1 MEDSK
6 VSAKVED
13 DVEEKLEQPEEFE
26 LELDL
31 IRWVKLGISGKDP
44 PVMVKPAG
52 PVTVHY
58 GLDSKSRWR
67 EAVCL
72 MMLLVEPDWVGDE
85 IEQLGRRLSVLFRQD
100 QQLWAVKARQ
110 LATWT
115 LRGLINVKLLDR
127 TLTYFQDQSSWL
139 KYIKTLRKPLPKIE
153 SPGFP
158 GTQWN
163 EFYWKDQTAMAL
175 MQEADYPEGKN
186 PQLYSKL
193 FKEEAGK
200 WHLKME
206 QFKLWIE
213 KGKHDPLPEYY
224 GAGKKC
230 VECGLFLWDQ
240 KSFTKHMKRNHGY
253 KVKSSN
259 KQKEKWHTSENENDG
274 ENDEKSADTSE
285 TEDSK
290 PYVGPFN
297 SNIRDFNIEASPKMN
312 PYTYSETHDSD
323 SEKSISSQIVPLRQA
338 FKKALS
344 PIKKSV
350 SKSSRKQVTC
360 PECPFRCSPNSIIKH
375 IHKHHGT
382 KKHKES
388 TSDSE
393 MTEPETTPQET
404 LPVEIIK
411 KTTENAKVNI
421 IATEKLE
428 VKKKTT
434 ENAKINI
441 ISTAKLFIEP
451 PKELAANIME
461 PEKESIKITK
471 IDPMKI
477 FSEKASFSAEPPKVP
492 VEVNPKEIL
501 NPVNS
506 ESRASKH
513 SLRKGKMIPCPL
525 CGVEYAI
532 ASNLEKHIDQD
543 HREDGS
549 KPRGRKR
556 KIDHIEKSIPITKT
570 PVFVPVEGGDPAPT
584 VGPITSNIDS
594 VLKPTEYEI
603 FQSLSVQVPK
613 TVRKRVEC
621 PECGIMIPPNTI
633 KRHLLKHSKKKEN
646 ESLGLTSNLAPL
658 GVPAPPKKKKIQ
670 CTKCDLLLAPNVI
683 KRHMLKHGK
692 EKKVR
697 FQKAPVGRN
706 EFSKET
712 PGILSN
718 LGSEESNLLGSISG
732 ESTEKTKLV
741 RKKIPC
747 EECGLLCAANT
758 IQRHLDKHKRKLLE
772 EHTSK
777 NITYSQDKKYE
788 MNFNEIAPI
797 EITPKKDF
805 GVFSNTISSPPSSE
819 KKKGIASIVLKLHDI
834 KSHSSENAKQAE
846 PKPKTGIDEVV
857 PSTSGVKM
865 GESRKKQS
873 CPVKL
878 VQPVKP
884 ANQSHDKKADIPPVH
899 KAVPEQHKKVH
910 ALKAAV
916 DEKTAGSSSEDSE
929 ASEVKSKS
937 CFIRL
942 DKVGKASKE
951 VSQHDKSNI
960 LSEESEDPLSIAVRK
975 VVGYKM
981 TPKQALSIYNLTPKA
996 LFDSLLGETEED
1008 RMNILTQVNLSNK
1021 EMQEVITYCTK
1032 NEEQLS
1038 YKAVISFVKSL
1049 KRGSG
1054 NKDFTLRKLE
1064 AYRWWYAFR
1073 KKFDL
1078 KITAKKK

>member
-1 MEDSK
+1 MDSY
-6 VSAKVED
+6 S
-13 DVEEKLEQPEEFE
+13 
-26 LELDL
+26 
-31 IRWVKLGISGKDP
+31 
-44 PVMVKPAG
+44 
-52 PVTVHY
+52 
-58 GLDSKSRWR
+58 
-67 EAVCL
+67 
-72 MMLLVEPDWVGDE
+72 
-85 IEQLGRRLSVLFRQD
+85 
-100 QQLWAVKARQ
+100 
-110 LATWT
+110 
-115 LRGLINVKLLDR
+115 
-127 TLTYFQDQSSWL
+127 
-139 KYIKTLRKPLPKIE
+139 PKI
-153 SPGFP
+153 
-158 GTQWN
+158 
-163 EFYWKDQTAMAL
+163 
-175 MQEADYPEGKN
+175 
-186 PQLYSKL
+186 
-193 FKEEAGK
+193 
-200 WHLKME
+200 
-206 QFKLWIE
+206 
-213 KGKHDPLPEYY
+213 
-224 GAGKKC
+224 
-230 VECGLFLWDQ
+230 
-240 KSFTKHMKRNHGY
+240 
-253 KVKSSN
+253 
-259 KQKEKWHTSENENDG
+259 
-274 ENDEKSADTSE
+274 
-285 TEDSK
+285 
-290 PYVGPFN
+290 
-297 SNIRDFNIEASPKMN
+297 N
-312 PYTYSETHDSD
+312 PYTYSETQDSD

-338 FKKALS
+338 SKKASS
-344 PIKKSV
+344 PIKKGV
-350 SKSSRKQVTC
+350 SKSSRKQVSC
-360 PECPFRCSPNSIIKH
+360 PECPFRCSSSNLSKH
-375 IHKHHGT
+375 LHKHHGS

-393 MTEPETTPQET
+393 ITEPETTSRVT
-404 LPVEIIK
+404 LPLEVTK
-411 KTTENAKVNI
+411 KTI
-421 IATEKLE
+421 
-428 VKKKTT
+428 

-441 ISTAKLFIEP
+441 ISTEKLFIEP

-461 PEKESIKITK
+461 PEEDGTK
-471 IDPMKI
+471 ISKISKIEPME
-477 FSEKASFSAEPPKVP
+477 SHDEKSSIPAEPPKVP
-492 VEVNPKEIL
+492 QESNPQEIL
-501 NPVNS
+501 NPVKP
-506 ESRASKH
+506 ESRAASKH

-556 KIDHIEKSIPITKT
+556 KIDHIEKSIPIPEA
-570 PVFVPVEGGDPAPT
+570 PVYVGDPTLNVA
-584 VGPITSNIDS
+584 PITSNLEP

-633 KRHLLKHSKKKEN
+633 KRHLLKHSKNAAN
-646 ESLGLTSNLAPL
+646 ESLGLTSSLAPL
-658 GVPAPPKKKKIQ
+658 GGVLKVAAPPKKKKIQ

-697 FQKAPVGRN
+697 IKVPMGRDD
-706 EFSKET
+706 FSIET

-718 LGSEESNLLGSISG
+718 FGSLPINEESDLMGSTS
-732 ESTEKTKLV
+732 EKTKLV

-747 EECGLLCAANT
+747 TECGLLCAPNT

-772 EHTSK
+772 EQTSK
-777 NITYSQDKKYE
+777 KITTYSQDKKYE
-788 MNFNEIAPI
+788 MDINKIAPI
-797 EITPKKDF
+797 EITPKKEY
-805 GVFSNTISSPPSSE
+805 VFSNKIVSPSSSE

-846 PKPKTGIDEVV
+846 PKPKTSIEEAGL
-857 PSTSGVKM
+857 STSGVKV

-873 CPVKL
+873 CPIKL
-878 VQPVKP
+878 VHPVKP
-884 ANQSHDKKADIPPVH
+884 AQEFKAESKSELSQAPKAATLPEH
-899 KAVPEQHKKVH
+899 KQVH

-916 DEKTAGSSSEDSE
+916 EEKTAGSSSEDSE
-929 ASEVKSKS
+929 ASEVKSKN

-1021 EMQEVITYCTK
+1021 EEQEVITYCTK